1 MSMNDIV
8 MINPQGKF
16 NQGRF
21 GIVTKIKSEHTV
33 EVLTRERGREDVAIA
48 NLHPL
53 VPQHTN
59 LKRDPDLRG
68 TDD

>member
-1 MSMNDIV
+1 MTVNDIV

-21 GIVTKIKSEHTV
+21 GIVTNIRSDQTV
-33 EVLTRERGREDVAIA
+33 EVLTRKRGPEAFAIA

-59 LKRDPDLRG
+59 VKCDPGLHG
-68 TDD
+68 PDD